1 MLMPKHLVFAGGGPR
16 CLSFL
21 GSLETLVDKGVDLDG
36 VKHYWGNS
44 AGALMATFLSL
55 KVPLPK
61 LRLVFETLD
70 YTRFRDIDLTNIV
83 TFGNKWGLDSGDAFF
98 VHMKDLL
105 ETVKPGASH
114 YTLQEVPGLHI
125 TAADLT
131 DNKMVILDGV
141 TFPTLKVVDALRST
155 TSLPFF
161 YRPFRNPVNNHMLV
175 DGAIGQNFPWSLLPS
190 DKDREQALGFN
201 FKTYDS
207 TGEPQSLT
215 EFIPKILHFR
225 EAAAAAAASAA
236 AMAPSNALSA
246 TTSPSGSQSKIAS
259 GKKQHVHS
267 PNIIVFNVRGFPAWH
282 LGVNKEDRQELFAIG
297 HKTTEEWLISRAAS
311 ETQSSQEPSADQSTP
326 RNLTPCSGG
335 LSESHGFPYPLQH
348 QAPSQGSPSLPGPVC
363 RRWSV

>member
-1 MLMPKHLVFAGGGPR
+1 MLIPKHLVFAGGGPR

-21 GSLETLVDKGVDLDG
+21 GSLETLVERGCALDG

-44 AGALMATFLSL
+44 AGALLATFLSL

-61 LRLVFETLD
+61 LRTVFETLD
-70 YTRFRDIDLTNIV
+70 YTRFRDIDLSNIV
-83 TFGNKWGLDSGDAFF
+83 TFGDKWGLDSGDAFF
-98 VHMKDLL
+98 VHMKELL
-105 ETVKPGASH
+105 ETVKPGASQ

-131 DNKMVILDGV
+131 DNKMVILDGT
-141 TFPTLKVVDALRST
+141 TFPTLKVVDALRSS

-190 DKDREQALGFN
+190 DKDREEALGFN
-201 FKTYDS
+201 FKTYDT
-207 TGEPQSLT
+207 TGEPRSLT

-225 EAAAAAAASAA
+225 EAAASAASASA
-236 AMAPSNALSA
+236 SKAPSGPVS
-246 TTSPSGSQSKIAS
+246 TPTDPKVSS

-282 LGVNKEDRQELFAIG
+282 LGVNKEDRRELFAIG
-297 HKTTEEWLISRAAS
+297 HKTTEEWLIARSAS
-311 ETQSSQEPSADQSTP
+311 ETQSSQQPCAHQGTPPSLSP
-326 RNLTPCSGG
+326 RLGG
-335 LSESHGFPYPLQH
+335 LSESHGCPHPLQH
-348 QAPSQGSPSLPGPVC
+348 QGSPQGSPSLSGPVC

>member
-1 MLMPKHLVFAGGGPR
+1 MLIPKHLVFAGGGPR

-21 GSLETLVDKGVDLDG
+21 GSLEKLAEKGCSLDG

-44 AGALMATFLSL
+44 AGALLATFLSL

-61 LRLVFETLD
+61 LRMVFETLD
-70 YTRFRDIDLTNIV
+70 YTRFRDIDLSNIV
-83 TFGNKWGLDSGDAFF
+83 TFGDKWGLDSGDAFF
-98 VHMKDLL
+98 VHMKELL
-105 ETVKPGASH
+105 ETVKPGASY

-131 DNKMVILDGV
+131 DNKMVILDGA
-141 TFPTLKVVDALRST
+141 TFPTLKVIDALRSS

-190 DKDREQALGFN
+190 DKDRDEALGFN
-201 FKTYDS
+201 FKTYDT
-207 TGEPQSLT
+207 TGEPRSLT

-225 EAAAAAAASAA
+225 EAAAAHQAAASKVT
-236 AMAPSNALSA
+236 PLSQSQSA
-246 TTSPSGSQSKIAS
+246 IASGQSVTTSPS

-297 HKTTEEWLISRAAS
+297 HKTTEEWLIARSAS
-311 ETQSSQEPSADQSTP
+311 ETQSSQPPCAHQDTPPS
-326 RNLTPCSGG
+326 LTPCSGES
-335 LSESHGFPYPLQH
+335 SESHGCPRPLQR
-348 QAPSQGSPSLPGPVC
+348 QGPPQGSPSLSGPVC